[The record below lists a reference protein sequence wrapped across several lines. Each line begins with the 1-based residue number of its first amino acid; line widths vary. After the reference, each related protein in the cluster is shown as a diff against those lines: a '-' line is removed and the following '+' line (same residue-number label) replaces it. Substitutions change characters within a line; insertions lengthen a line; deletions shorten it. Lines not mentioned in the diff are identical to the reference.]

1 VRPLP
6 AIAVTMRHAGIG
18 RWSPLPP
25 HRPMSPPNVNSTP
38 SKRRP
43 DPRSPCPRAPQR
55 PKVRV
60 HPQRDVRARMA
71 HLPRDEH
78 DVQAL
83 RDQQRASGAS
93 LPAATPEAKAR
104 PLAALEWVRVKQPVH
119 HPRRGRR
126 CAPLPTPSNRGDV
139 RALYPLLAFRAVD
152 VAVVRVAT
160 RQERR
165 AAPTTRSGAGD
176 LHVRTRDGLMPYR
189 LRVRGVRNF
198 RGVDG

>member
-1 VRPLP
+1 MLASAGGLPSPHTGRCHHRMSTRRRVNGVQIRARPARVL
-6 AIAVTMRHAGIG
+6 
-18 RWSPLPP
+18 
-25 HRPMSPPNVNSTP
+25 
-38 SKRRP
+38 
-43 DPRSPCPRAPQR
+43 RSV

-198 RGVDG
+198 LGVDG